1 MITQGAQLIEE
12 IKLTENSGRFF
23 NFKKIESEGQMV
35 EIEVKGPD
43 DTQIAK
49 IHADKPHKHVTLTYT
64 HSSPEK
70 VLQEKTQGQLG
81 AAILIVAIVISTLVT
96 KRDFFLAHLTKS
108 KAGHEMNAS
117 GDGHHKVRSRR

>member
-1 MITQGAQLIEE
+1 MYIFAFSTLAIS
-12 IKLTENSGRFF
+12 IIFR
-23 NFKKIESEGQMV
+23 
-35 EIEVKGPD
+35 
-43 DTQIAK
+43 
-49 IHADKPHKHVTLTYT
+49 LTYT

-108 KAGHEMNAS
+108 KAGNDMNAA